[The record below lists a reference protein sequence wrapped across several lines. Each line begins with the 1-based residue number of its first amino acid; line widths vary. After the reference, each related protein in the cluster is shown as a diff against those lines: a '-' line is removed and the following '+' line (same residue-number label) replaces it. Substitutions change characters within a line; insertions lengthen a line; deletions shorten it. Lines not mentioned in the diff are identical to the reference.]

1 MGFGITGREE
11 RRNAVA
17 GRKKGRARGR
27 EGGKWSR
34 GQWKFLLEGKREG
47 RFVCISIAACLRPRP
62 SASVQPTDRARVRP
76 RPVPPAQDILPKTT
90 SEASASAL
98 PYVAPVLPL
107 PTAVSRGPA
116 ASLLSN
122 LEIRD
127 DKEDGRA
134 SKSYL
139 SSLPLYPSESNILSP
154 KTPSQQK

>member
-1 MGFGITGREE
+1 MPCRL
-11 RRNAVA
+11 
-17 GRKKGRARGR
+17 GRATDN
-27 EGGKWSR
+27 
-34 GQWKFLLEGKREG
+34 Q
-47 RFVCISIAACLRPRP
+47 ISATATVRSTHRPR
-62 SASVQPTDRARVRP
+62 ASVRAQSH
-76 RPVPPAQDILPKTT
+76 PPKICILPKTT

-139 SSLPLYPSESNILSP
+139 SSLPLHPSESNILSP
-154 KTPSQQK
+154 KTPSHQK

>member
-1 MGFGITGREE
+1 MLSPEGRKDGREE
-11 RRNAVA
+11 GKEGSGVEDN
-17 GRKKGRARGR
+17 GNSFSKERG
-27 EGGKWSR
+27 KDDLSAF
-34 GQWKFLLEGKREG
+34 Q
-47 RFVCISIAACLRPRP
+47 SPPACDRDRPFNP
-62 SASVQPTDRARVRP
+62 PTARVRP

-139 SSLPLYPSESNILSP
+139 SSLPLHPSESNILSP